1 MIPVVG
7 HPKQVGKLVLAK
19 AHALAVHHQEEEGA
33 QIQAQSSDQ
42 VELDEPVYEKAL
54 PVPEPAN
61 PRPHY
66 HWRTRHLS
74 APNPQ
79 LDHLSRR
86 HRTAR
91 SSLNQKCSIAIFSL
105 KLACYTLLGE
115 RREMNEQSSSL
126 DGHSVCLSS
135 FSFNGSRNVPA
146 SE

>member
-54 PVPEPAN
+54 PVPE
-61 PRPHY
+61 
-66 HWRTRHLS
+66 
-74 APNPQ
+74 PNPQ